1 MTQQG
6 DRLSKNLCH
15 LTTVGLDQAKERSN
29 MAKSESFDITTG
41 CDLQEI
47 DNAVNMVIRD
57 IANRYDFRGSKTAI
71 SLDKGEKN
79 ITILADNTM
88 QLAAVVDMLK
98 SRVISRKVSL
108 KVLKFHDEE
117 SAAGTSIRQKI
128 SLREGIDRDRAKSI
142 NKMIKD
148 KKLKVQSQIQGEQLR
163 VTGKKIDD
171 LQSVISTLKEANLDI
186 QLQFVNMKN

>member
-1 MTQQG
+1 MP
-6 DRLSKNLCH
+6 
-15 LTTVGLDQAKERSN
+15 
-29 MAKSESFDITTG
+29 SFDIVSSFNM
-41 CDLQEI
+41 QEV

-57 IANRYDFRGSKTAI
+57 IANRYDFRGSKTGI
-71 SLDKGEKN
+71 TLDKGEKN

-98 SRVISRKVSL
+98 SRAISRKISL
-108 KVLKFHDEE
+108 KVFKFHEEE
-117 SAAGTSIRQKI
+117 SAVGTSIRQRV
-128 SLREGIDRDRAKSI
+128 SLREGIDRDRAKKI

-171 LQSVISTLKEANLDI
+171 LQSIMSTIKEANFDI
-186 QLQFVNMKN
+186 ELQYVNMKS

>member
-1 MTQQG
+1 MP
-6 DRLSKNLCH
+6 
-15 LTTVGLDQAKERSN
+15 
-29 MAKSESFDITTG
+29 SFDIVSSFNM
-41 CDLQEI
+41 QEV

-57 IANRYDFRGSKTAI
+57 IANRYDFRGSKTGI
-71 SLDKGEKN
+71 TLDKGEKN

-98 SRVISRKVSL
+98 SRAISRKISL
-108 KVLKFHDEE
+108 KVFKFHEEE
-117 SAAGTSIRQKI
+117 SAVGTSIRQRV
-128 SLREGIDRDRAKSI
+128 SLREGIDRDRAKKI

-171 LQSVISTLKEANLDI
+171 LQSVMSTIKEANLDI
-186 QLQFVNMKN
+186 ELQYVNMKS

>member
-1 MTQQG
+1 MP
-6 DRLSKNLCH
+6 
-15 LTTVGLDQAKERSN
+15 
-29 MAKSESFDITTG
+29 SFDIVSSFNM
-41 CDLQEI
+41 QEV
-47 DNAVNMVIRD
+47 DNAVNMVVRD
-57 IANRYDFRGSKTAI
+57 IGNRYDFRGSKTSV
-71 SLDKGEKN
+71 SLDKGEKL
-79 ITILADNTM
+79 IIIFADNTM

-98 SRVISRKVSL
+98 SRAISRKVSL

-128 SLREGIDRDRAKSI
+128 SLREGIDRDRAKNI

-171 LQSVISTLKEANLDI
+171 LQSVISMLKSANLDI
-186 QLQFVNMKN
+186 PLQYVNMKS